1 MCFAKLITTTPM
13 KRESVKIRYLC
24 EFFHGEHLKTGATNW
39 ERDRR
44 PCSIGVHYRSTV
56 HYTWLIRMVC
66 FDNQWLN
73 AGSTGSLR
81 PIGWWM
87 ILRSSTKA
95 GTESQLGSTR
105 VRCPTVGCLNCSFEI
120 PIQLL
125 SLNFASG
132 FANHWWITWTKPVP
146 RLPLRHLSL
155 KLPRNPRPPCTIYS
169 PNIYTTIIAKENVF
183 SSKYIYI
190 V

>member
-1 MCFAKLITTTPM
+1 MIQ
-13 KRESVKIRYLC
+13 
-24 EFFHGEHLKTGATNW
+24 
-39 ERDRR
+39 
-44 PCSIGVHYRSTV
+44 
-56 HYTWLIRMVC
+56 MVC
-66 FDNQWLN
+66 FGNQWLN
-73 AGSTGSLR
+73 PGSTGSYGWMQVVQDPWDR

-155 KLPRNPRPPCTIYS
+155 KLPRNPQPPCTIYS
-169 PNIYTTIIAKENVF
+169 PNIYTTIIPKENVF

-190 V
+190 YIYCVTNLLC